1 MVGAA
6 MKVNKFG
13 QPKENRKTSDTN
25 SWKSNQPP
33 IHKIVIVMCAFILLA
48 QSD

>member
-1 MVGAA
+1 MFTFKDMAVKVVDAMLHPRTCSASMVGAA

-25 SWKSNQPP
+25 S
-33 IHKIVIVMCAFILLA
+33 
-48 QSD
+48 